1 VASKGFKRLK
11 AKSLNI
17 AAMAMSEVSDKWQN
31 KRKQIRSSFPLSRE
45 RPLRMCG
52 GRRILL
58 SCLARAGVAQAL
70 RQYLGD
76 ELKPGETA
84 FRLIVSGTNE
94 ILVEEAR
101 RKPT

>member
-1 VASKGFKRLK
+1 
-11 AKSLNI
+11 
-17 AAMAMSEVSDKWQN
+17 
-31 KRKQIRSSFPLSRE
+31 
-45 RPLRMCG
+45 MCG